1 LKAPNDGLPGEPR
14 SPHELPDQRGGS
26 PKLADL
32 IGSAPVRP
40 SLDSVTD
47 VHGTV
52 ARFEM
57 AYSPVARR
65 AVTFGPP
72 LRQRLPSLLFSAFGA
87 VLVGLVITAYYIASS
102 NSALYV
108 WIVDGDR
115 SRPLPAAVL
124 ATMVFLSALGTVI
137 RARMRGVLVHP
148 DGIEGRYLL
157 PLGVPRVKRWTWA
170 QVERIVL
177 DDTGAMLELWDAT
190 YERLP
195 DVRRPEELGALLE
208 RIAGERRIVV
218 TRLDPLAK

>member
-1 LKAPNDGLPGEPR
+1 MKATDDPASGVPGAPR
-14 SPHELPDQRGGS
+14 SPRELPDLVES
-26 PKLADL
+26 VP
-32 IGSAPVRP
+32 SRP
-40 SLDSVTD
+40 PLDSVTD

-72 LRQRLPSLLFSAFGA
+72 LRQRLPSLLFFVFGS
-87 VLVGLVITAYYIASS
+87 VLVALVVVAYYVASS
-102 NSALYV
+102 NSSLYV

-124 ATMVFLSALGTVI
+124 AAMVFLSALGTVI

-157 PLGVPRVKRWTWA
+157 AMGLPRVKRWTWA

-177 DDTGAMLELWDAT
+177 DDD
-190 YERLP
+190 
-195 DVRRPEELGALLE
+195 
-208 RIAGERRIVV
+208 GEIGRAHV
-218 TRLDPLAK
+218 

>member
-1 LKAPNDGLPGEPR
+1 VLGLKATD
-14 SPHELPDQRGGS
+14 DQPAAAR
-26 PKLADL
+26 PLADL
-32 IGSAPVRP
+32 VEDAPMRP
-40 SLDSVTD
+40 EMDSVTD

-65 AVTFGPP
+65 AVSFGPP
-72 LRQRLPSLLFSAFGA
+72 LRQRLPSLVFFAFGTI
-87 VLVGLVITAYYIASS
+87 LVGLVVTAYYIASS
-102 NSALYV
+102 NSALYI

-115 SRPLPAAVL
+115 ARPLPAAVL
-124 ATMVFLSALGTVI
+124 AIVVFLSALGTVI

-148 DGIEGRYLL
+148 DGLEARYLL
-157 PLGVPRVKRWTWA
+157 PMGVPRVKRWAWA

-177 DDTGAMLELWDAT
+177 DDEGAMLELWDTT

-195 DVRRPEELGALLE
+195 DVARPKELGELLE

-218 TRLDPLAK
+218 TRLSPI

>member
-1 LKAPNDGLPGEPR
+1 VLGLKAPDDPAAEPKRELPG
-14 SPHELPDQRGGS
+14 
-26 PKLADL
+26 L
-32 IGSAPVRP
+32 IESAPVRP
-40 SLDSVTD
+40 EMDSVTD

-72 LRQRLPSLLFSAFGA
+72 LRQRLPSLVFFSFGA
-87 VLVGLVITAYYIASS
+87 ALVSLVVTAYYVASS
-102 NSALYV
+102 NSSLYV

-115 SRPLPAAVL
+115 ARPLPAAVL
-124 ATMVFLSALGTVI
+124 AGVVFLSALGTVI

-148 DGIEGRYLL
+148 DGIEARYLL
-157 PLGVPRVKRWTWA
+157 PMGVPRVKRWAWA

-177 DDTGAMLELWDAT
+177 DDDGAMLELWDST

-195 DVRRPEELGALLE
+195 DVADPKELGSLLE
-208 RIAGERRIVV
+208 RIAAERRIVV
-218 TRLDPLAK
+218 TRLKALES